1 MGTPDVAVGM
11 FIEGIGFIAVPAVV
25 VLYAVIWAIKGLG
38 AAGRSASAAIDRKR
52 NEQD

>member
-11 FIEGIGFIAVPAVV
+11 FIDGVGFIAVPAIVV
-25 VLYAVIWAIKGLG
+25 VFAVIWAIKGLA

-52 NEQD
+52 NSQN